1 MIKDWPD
8 HNLAKISILLINDK
22 TDNSQTIDKTCG
34 SLPVRS
40 VQTPFLNIHFCE
52 TVLPYVSPV

>member
-40 VQTPFLNIHFCE
+40 VRTPFLNIHFCG
-52 TVLPYVSPV
+52 TVLPHFSPV